1 MIEDFRNLR
10 NKNGDNVKTI
20 AVSKRSTSEEILS
33 VYNLNHKD
41 FGENRVQDL
50 IVKHN
55 KLPKDINWHMIGHL
69 QRNKVKDIIEF
80 IHLIHS
86 VDSLRLLDQI
96 NKESSKKNLKTN
108 ILIQVKVSQDVGKYG
123 FLTDEL
129 DNVFKN
135 YLSDKY
141 RNINILGLMGMATFT
156 DNISQIESEFSL
168 LSTLYNKYS
177 KMTNLKY
184 LSMGMSGDYL
194 LALKYNS
201 NMIRFCL
208 LYTSPSPRDPL

>member
-1 MIEDFRNLR
+1 MIEGFNNLR

-20 AVSKRSTSEEILS
+20 AVSKRSTIEEILS

-55 KLPKDINWHMIGHL
+55 KLPKDIHWHMIGHL

-96 NKESSKKNLKTN
+96 NNESIKKKIKTD
-108 ILIQVKVSQDVGKYG
+108 ILIQVKISKDVSKYG
-123 FLTDEL
+123 FLTNEL

-135 YLSDKY
+135 YLSNKY

-168 LSTLYNKYS
+168 LSSLYNKYS

-194 LALKYNS
+194 SALKYNS
-201 NMIRFCL
+201 NMIRLGSAIFN
-208 LYTSPSPRDPL
+208 

>member
-1 MIEDFRNLR
+1 MIEGFRNLR

-20 AVSKRSTSEEILS
+20 AVSKRSTIEEILS

-55 KLPKDINWHMIGHL
+55 KLPKDIHWHMIGHL

-96 NKESSKKNLKTN
+96 NKESIKKKLKTD
-108 ILIQVKVSQDVGKYG
+108 ILIQVKISKDDSKYG
-123 FLTDEL
+123 FLTNEL

-135 YLSDKY
+135 YLSNKY

-168 LSTLYNKYS
+168 LSSLYNKYS

-201 NMIRFCL
+201 NMIRLGSAIFN
-208 LYTSPSPRDPL
+208 

>member
-1 MIEDFRNLR
+1 MIEGFKNLR

-80 IHLIHS
+80 VHLIHS
-86 VDSLRLLDQI
+86 VDSFRLLNHIDRV
-96 NKESSKKNLKTN
+96 SSKNNIKTN
-108 ILIQVKVSQDVGKYG
+108 ILIQVKISRDENKYG
-123 FLTDEL
+123 FLIDEL

-135 YLSDKY
+135 YLSNKY
-141 RNINILGLMGMATFT
+141 KNIKILGLMGMATFSN
-156 DNISQIESEFSL
+156 DNSLIEHEFSE
-168 LSTLYNKYS
+168 LSSLYSKYS
-177 KMTNLKY
+177 KIVDLEY

-194 LALKYNS
+194 LALKHNS
-201 NMIRFCL
+201 NLIRIGSAIF
-208 LYTSPSPRDPL
+208 S

>member
-168 LSTLYNKYS
+168 VSTLYNKYS

-201 NMIRFCL
+201 NMIRLGSAIFN
-208 LYTSPSPRDPL
+208 

>member
-1 MIEDFRNLR
+1 MIEGFKNLR

-20 AVSKRSTSEEILS
+20 AVSKRSTIEEILS

-96 NKESSKKNLKTN
+96 NKESIKKKIKTD
-108 ILIQVKVSQDVGKYG
+108 ILIQVKISKDVSKYG
-123 FLTDEL
+123 FLTNEL

-135 YLSDKY
+135 YLSNKY
-141 RNINILGLMGMATFT
+141 SNINILGLMGMATFT
-156 DNISQIESEFSL
+156 DNISQIESEFLL

-201 NMIRFCL
+201 NMIRLGSAIFN
-208 LYTSPSPRDPL
+208 

>member
-1 MIEDFRNLR
+1 MIEGFRNLR

-55 KLPKDINWHMIGHL
+55 KLPKDIHWHMIGHL

-96 NKESSKKNLKTN
+96 NKESIKKKLKTD
-108 ILIQVKVSQDVGKYG
+108 ILIQVKISKDVSKYG
-123 FLTDEL
+123 FLTNEL

-135 YLSDKY
+135 YLSNKY

-156 DNISQIESEFSL
+156 ENISQIESEFSL
-168 LSTLYNKYS
+168 LSSLYNKYS

-201 NMIRFCL
+201 NMIRLGSAIFN
-208 LYTSPSPRDPL
+208 

>member
-1 MIEDFRNLR
+1 MIEGFRNLR
-10 NKNGDNVKTI
+10 NENGDNVKTI
-20 AVSKRSTSEEILS
+20 AVSKRSTIEEILS

-55 KLPKDINWHMIGHL
+55 KLPKDIHWHMIGHL

-96 NKESSKKNLKTN
+96 NKESIKKKIKTD
-108 ILIQVKVSQDVGKYG
+108 ILIQVKISKDVSKYG
-123 FLTDEL
+123 FLTNEL

-135 YLSDKY
+135 YLSNKY
-141 RNINILGLMGMATFT
+141 SNINILGLMGMATFT

-168 LSTLYNKYS
+168 LSSLYNKYS

-201 NMIRFCL
+201 NMIRLGSAIF
-208 LYTSPSPRDPL
+208 S

>member
-96 NKESSKKNLKTN
+96 NKESIKKKIKTD
-108 ILIQVKVSQDVGKYG
+108 ILIQVKISKDVSKYG
-123 FLTDEL
+123 FLTNEL

-135 YLSDKY
+135 YLSNKY
-141 RNINILGLMGMATFT
+141 SNINILGLMGMATFT

-168 LSTLYNKYS
+168 LSSLYNKYS

-201 NMIRFCL
+201 NMIRLGSAIFN
-208 LYTSPSPRDPL
+208 

>member
-1 MIEDFRNLR
+1 MIESFRNLR

-20 AVSKRSTSEEILS
+20 AVSKRSTIEEILS

-55 KLPKDINWHMIGHL
+55 KLPKDIHWHMIGHL

-96 NKESSKKNLKTN
+96 NKESIKKKLKTD
-108 ILIQVKVSQDVGKYG
+108 ILIQVKISKDESKYG
-123 FLTDEL
+123 FLTNEL

-135 YLSDKY
+135 YLSNKY
-141 RNINILGLMGMATFT
+141 RNINILGLMGMSTFT

-168 LSTLYNKYS
+168 LSSLYNKYS

-201 NMIRFCL
+201 NMIRLGSAIF
-208 LYTSPSPRDPL
+208 S

>member
-1 MIEDFRNLR
+1 MIEGFRNLR

-20 AVSKRSTSEEILS
+20 AVSKRSTIEEILS

-50 IVKHN
+50 IVKYN

-96 NKESSKKNLKTN
+96 NKESIKKK
-108 ILIQVKVSQDVGKYG
+108 IK
-123 FLTDEL
+123 
-129 DNVFKN
+129 
-135 YLSDKY
+135 
-141 RNINILGLMGMATFT
+141 
-156 DNISQIESEFSL
+156 
-168 LSTLYNKYS
+168 NKYFNSS
-177 KMTNLKY
+177 KNFK
-184 LSMGMSGDYL
+184 
-194 LALKYNS
+194 
-201 NMIRFCL
+201 RC
-208 LYTSPSPRDPL
+208 

>member
-20 AVSKRSTSEEILS
+20 AVSKRSTIEEILS

-55 KLPKDINWHMIGHL
+55 KLPKDIHWHMIGHL

-135 YLSDKY
+135 YLSHKY

-201 NMIRFCL
+201 NMIRLGSAIFN
-208 LYTSPSPRDPL
+208 

>member
-50 IVKHN
+50 ILKHN
-55 KLPKDINWHMIGHL
+55 KLPKDIHWHMIGHL

-201 NMIRFCL
+201 NMIRLGSAIFN
-208 LYTSPSPRDPL
+208 

>member
-135 YLSDKY
+135 YLSDTY

-201 NMIRFCL
+201 NMIRLGSAIFN
-208 LYTSPSPRDPL
+208 

>member
-1 MIEDFRNLR
+1 MIEGFKNLR

-20 AVSKRSTSEEILS
+20 AVSKRSTIEEILS

-55 KLPKDINWHMIGHL
+55 NLPKDINWHMIGHL

-96 NKESSKKNLKTN
+96 NKESIKKKLKTD
-108 ILIQVKVSQDVGKYG
+108 ILIQVKISKDVSKYG
-123 FLTDEL
+123 FLTNEL

-135 YLSDKY
+135 YLSNKY
-141 RNINILGLMGMATFT
+141 RNINILGLMGMSTFT

-168 LSTLYNKYS
+168 LSSLYNKYS

-201 NMIRFCL
+201 NMIRLGSAIF
-208 LYTSPSPRDPL
+208 S

>member
-20 AVSKRSTSEEILS
+20 AVSKRSTIEEILS

-55 KLPKDINWHMIGHL
+55 TLPKDIHWHMIGHL

-96 NKESSKKNLKTN
+96 NKESIKKKIKTD
-108 ILIQVKVSQDVGKYG
+108 ILIQVKISKDVSKYG
-123 FLTDEL
+123 FLTNEL

-135 YLSDKY
+135 YLSNKY
-141 RNINILGLMGMATFT
+141 SNINILGLMGMATFT

-168 LSTLYNKYS
+168 LSSLYNKYS

-201 NMIRFCL
+201 NMIRLGSAIF
-208 LYTSPSPRDPL
+208 S

>member
-1 MIEDFRNLR
+1 MIEGFRNLR
-10 NKNGDNVKTI
+10 NENGDNVKTI
-20 AVSKRSTSEEILS
+20 AVSKRSTIEEILS

-50 IVKHN
+50 IVKYN

-96 NKESSKKNLKTN
+96 NNESIKKKLKTN
-108 ILIQVKVSQDVGKYG
+108 ILIQVKISKDVSKYG
-123 FLTDEL
+123 FLTNEL

-135 YLSDKY
+135 YLSNKY
-141 RNINILGLMGMATFT
+141 RNVNILGLMGMATFT

-168 LSTLYNKYS
+168 LSSLYNKYS

-201 NMIRFCL
+201 NMIRLGSAIF
-208 LYTSPSPRDPL
+208 S

>member
-1 MIEDFRNLR
+1 MIESFKNLR

-20 AVSKRSTSEEILS
+20 AVSKRSTIEEILS

-55 KLPKDINWHMIGHL
+55 KLPKDIHWHMIGHL

-96 NKESSKKNLKTN
+96 NKESIKKKIKTD
-108 ILIQVKVSQDVGKYG
+108 ILIQVKISKDVSKYG
-123 FLTDEL
+123 FLTNEL

-135 YLSDKY
+135 YLSNKY
-141 RNINILGLMGMATFT
+141 SNINILGLMGMATFT

-168 LSTLYNKYS
+168 LSSLYNKYS

-201 NMIRFCL
+201 NMIRLGSAIF
-208 LYTSPSPRDPL
+208 S

>member
-1 MIEDFRNLR
+1 MIEGYRNLR

-20 AVSKRSTSEEILS
+20 AVSKRSTIEEILS

-55 KLPKDINWHMIGHL
+55 KLPKDIHWHMIGHL

-96 NKESSKKNLKTN
+96 NKESIKKKLKTD
-108 ILIQVKVSQDVGKYG
+108 ILIQVKISKDDSKYG
-123 FLTDEL
+123 FLTNEL

-135 YLSDKY
+135 YLSNKY
-141 RNINILGLMGMATFT
+141 SNINILGLMGMATFT

-168 LSTLYNKYS
+168 LSSLYNKYS

-201 NMIRFCL
+201 NMIRLGSAIFN
-208 LYTSPSPRDPL
+208 

>member
-20 AVSKRSTSEEILS
+20 AVSKRSTIEEILS

-96 NKESSKKNLKTN
+96 NKESIKKKLKTD
-108 ILIQVKVSQDVGKYG
+108 ILIQVKISKDVSKYG
-123 FLTDEL
+123 FLTNEL
-129 DNVFKN
+129 DSVFKN
-135 YLSDKY
+135 YLSNKY

-168 LSTLYNKYS
+168 LSSLYNKYS

-201 NMIRFCL
+201 NMIRLGSAIFN
-208 LYTSPSPRDPL
+208 

>member
-1 MIEDFRNLR
+1 MIEGFRNLR

-20 AVSKRSTSEEILS
+20 AVSKRSTIEEILS

-55 KLPKDINWHMIGHL
+55 KLPKDIHWHMIGHL

-96 NKESSKKNLKTN
+96 NKESIKKKLKTD
-108 ILIQVKVSQDVGKYG
+108 ILIQVKISKDDSKYG
-123 FLTDEL
+123 FLTNEL

-135 YLSDKY
+135 YLSNKY
-141 RNINILGLMGMATFT
+141 SNINILGLMGMATFT

-168 LSTLYNKYS
+168 LSSLYNKYS

-201 NMIRFCL
+201 NMIRLGSAIF
-208 LYTSPSPRDPL
+208 S

>member
-1 MIEDFRNLR
+1 MIEGFKNLR

-20 AVSKRSTSEEILS
+20 AVSKRSTIEEILS

-55 KLPKDINWHMIGHL
+55 KLPKDIHWHMIGHL

-86 VDSLRLLDQI
+86 VDSFRLLDQI
-96 NKESSKKNLKTN
+96 NNESIKKKLKTD
-108 ILIQVKVSQDVGKYG
+108 ILIQVKISKDVSKYG
-123 FLTDEL
+123 FLTNEL
-129 DNVFKN
+129 DSVFKN
-135 YLSDKY
+135 YLSNKY

-168 LSTLYNKYS
+168 LSSLYNKYS

-201 NMIRFCL
+201 NMIRLGSAIFN
-208 LYTSPSPRDPL
+208 

>member
-20 AVSKRSTSEEILS
+20 AVSKRSTIEEILS

-50 IVKHN
+50 IVKYN

-135 YLSDKY
+135 YLSHKY

-201 NMIRFCL
+201 NMIRLGSAIFN
-208 LYTSPSPRDPL
+208 

>member
-20 AVSKRSTSEEILS
+20 AVSKRSTIEEILN

-55 KLPKDINWHMIGHL
+55 KLPKDIHWHMIGHL

-96 NKESSKKNLKTN
+96 NNESIKKKLKTN
-108 ILIQVKVSQDVGKYG
+108 ILIQVKISKDVSKYG
-123 FLTDEL
+123 FLINEL
-129 DNVFKN
+129 DDVFKN
-135 YLSDKY
+135 YLSNKY
-141 RNINILGLMGMATFT
+141 RNVNILGLML
-156 DNISQIESEFSL
+156 SL
-168 LSTLYNKYS
+168 
-177 KMTNLKY
+177 
-184 LSMGMSGDYL
+184 
-194 LALKYNS
+194 
-201 NMIRFCL
+201 IHI
-208 LYTSPSPRDPL
+208 

>member
-20 AVSKRSTSEEILS
+20 AVSKRSTSQEILS

-50 IVKHN
+50 IVKYN

-123 FLTDEL
+123 FLTDDL

-201 NMIRFCL
+201 NMIRLGSAIFN
-208 LYTSPSPRDPL
+208 

>member
-10 NKNGDNVKTI
+10 NENGDNVKTI
-20 AVSKRSTSEEILS
+20 AVSKRSSIKEILS
-33 VYNLNHKD
+33 VYNLNQKD

-55 KLPKDINWHMIGHL
+55 KLPKDIHWHMIGHL

-96 NKESSKKNLKTN
+96 NKESIKKKIKTD
-108 ILIQVKVSQDVGKYG
+108 ILIQVKISKDVSKYG
-123 FLTDEL
+123 FLTNEL

-135 YLSDKY
+135 YLSNKY

-201 NMIRFCL
+201 NMIRLGSAIFN
-208 LYTSPSPRDPL
+208 

>member
-1 MIEDFRNLR
+1 MIEGFKNLR

-50 IVKHN
+50 IVKYN

-201 NMIRFCL
+201 NMIRLGSAIFN
-208 LYTSPSPRDPL
+208 

>member
-1 MIEDFRNLR
+1 MIEGFRNLR

-20 AVSKRSTSEEILS
+20 AVSKRSTVEEILS

-55 KLPKDINWHMIGHL
+55 KLPKDIHWHMIGHL

-96 NKESSKKNLKTN
+96 NKESIKKKLKTD
-108 ILIQVKVSQDVGKYG
+108 ILIQVKISKDDSKYG
-123 FLTDEL
+123 FLTNEL

-135 YLSDKY
+135 YLSNKY
-141 RNINILGLMGMATFT
+141 RNINILGLMGMSTFT

-168 LSTLYNKYS
+168 LSSLYNKYS
-177 KMTNLKY
+177 KMTDLKY

-201 NMIRFCL
+201 NMIRLGSAIFN
-208 LYTSPSPRDPL
+208 

>member
-1 MIEDFRNLR
+1 MIESFKNLR

-20 AVSKRSTSEEILS
+20 AVSKRSTIEEILS

-55 KLPKDINWHMIGHL
+55 KLPKDIHWHMIGHL

-96 NKESSKKNLKTN
+96 NKESIKKKLITD
-108 ILIQVKVSQDVGKYG
+108 ILIQVKISKDDSKYG
-123 FLTDEL
+123 FLINEL

-135 YLSDKY
+135 YLSNKY
-141 RNINILGLMGMATFT
+141 RNINILGLMGMSTFT

-168 LSTLYNKYS
+168 LSSLYNKYS

-201 NMIRFCL
+201 NMIRLGSAIF
-208 LYTSPSPRDPL
+208 S

>member
-1 MIEDFRNLR
+1 MIEDFKNLR

-20 AVSKRSTSEEILS
+20 AVSKRSTIEEILS

-55 KLPKDINWHMIGHL
+55 KLPKDIHWHMIGHL

-96 NKESSKKNLKTN
+96 NNESIKKKIKTD
-108 ILIQVKVSQDVGKYG
+108 ILIQVKISKDVSKYG
-123 FLTDEL
+123 FLTNEL

-135 YLSDKY
+135 YLSNKY

-168 LSTLYNKYS
+168 LSSLYNKYS
-177 KMTNLKY
+177 KITNLKY

-201 NMIRFCL
+201 NMIRLGSAIFN
-208 LYTSPSPRDPL
+208 

>member
-1 MIEDFRNLR
+1 MIEGFRNLR

-20 AVSKRSTSEEILS
+20 AVSKRSTIEEILS

-55 KLPKDINWHMIGHL
+55 KLPKDIHWHMIGHL

-96 NKESSKKNLKTN
+96 NKESIKKKIKTD
-108 ILIQVKVSQDVGKYG
+108 ILIQVKISKDVSKYG
-123 FLTDEL
+123 FLTNEL

-135 YLSDKY
+135 YLSNKY
-141 RNINILGLMGMATFT
+141 RNINILGLMGMSTFT

-168 LSTLYNKYS
+168 LSSLYNKYS

-201 NMIRFCL
+201 NMIRLGSAIFN
-208 LYTSPSPRDPL
+208 